1 MERTG
6 IEKYLLLLLSS
17 MSPWTEREG
26 RDRIGAD
33 KIEGK
38 RRYEGVIHYCS
49 GTLPCKHDDVASF
62 LFVEDTAIY
71 L

>member
-1 MERTG
+1 
-6 IEKYLLLLLSS
+6 